1 MIHNLNFD
9 AVVLANGDFPTASI
23 PLNIL
28 KGASYIA
35 CCDGAVIR
43 LDKCGLTPNVIVG
56 DCDSIPASLKSKY
69 SAILHRVE
77 EQETNDLTKTIT
89 YLQST
94 GKKRI
99 AIVGATGKREDHTLG
114 NISLLTEYMQ
124 SGLQVV
130 MFTDYGYFAACSGT
144 AEFKSKPGQQI
155 SVFSFGAKNFRAEG
169 LVYPLHDFTSL
180 WQGTLNE
187 CNSETFTIHADGNYI
202 LFVNYFE

>member
-114 NISLLTEYMQ
+114 NISLSHVPVISADIGLPQLAMHSCYETAGVKDIAYLVDAITAFYSADLTIQ
-124 SGLQVV
+124 
-130 MFTDYGYFAACSGT
+130 
-144 AEFKSKPGQQI
+144 PGG
-155 SVFSFGAKNFRAEG
+155 SFS
-169 LVYPLHDFTSL
+169 
-180 WQGTLNE
+180 LN
-187 CNSETFTIHADGNYI
+187 
-202 LFVNYFE
+202 